1 MEPYRVLLVG
11 FVVLA
16 VGAGVVLAGL
26 AAGLVGPGAGLAATL
41 GLMAVATVVAGA
53 AGYWLVA
60 R

>member
-1 MEPYRVLLVG
+1 MLLVG
-11 FVVLA
+11 FTVLA

-26 AAGLVGPGAGLAATL
+26 AAGVVGPDAGLTATL

-53 AGYWLVA
+53 AGYWLVG